1 MVDNKRGE
9 GPGSFLATDL
19 VTKATYRLGAAA
31 LAAGAVML
39 LYDPA
44 HGYQLLTVGAAA
56 IGARLGGH
64 LDSFLDRP
72 PGLRAANRKTFKP
85 RTVKELPTTIGT

>member
-31 LAAGAVML
+31 LAAGAVMCSM
-39 LYDPA
+39 
-44 HGYQLLTVGAAA
+44 T
-56 IGARLGGH
+56 
-64 LDSFLDRP
+64 
-72 PGLRAANRKTFKP
+72 
-85 RTVKELPTTIGT
+85 LPMATSCSL